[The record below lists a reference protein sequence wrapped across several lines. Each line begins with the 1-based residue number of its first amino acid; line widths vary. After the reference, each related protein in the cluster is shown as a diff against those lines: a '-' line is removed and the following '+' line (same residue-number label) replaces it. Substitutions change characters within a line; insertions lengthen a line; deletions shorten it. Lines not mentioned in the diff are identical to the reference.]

1 MISPNLISSLIIIGV
16 LIIVLSVI
24 GNKVSKLDPK
34 EPLKG
39 PLFIIVSGIGKLNDM
54 IQTYFGK
61 NWKLFAPILIAV
73 FIYLIF
79 ANTSSLIGLN
89 TPLSNIN
96 IAISFSL
103 LAFLIIQVY
112 GMIIRTPKKR
122 MKDLMSPSILLFPI
136 NLIGEIST
144 PLAMGLR
151 LFGNL
156 LSGAVIGVI
165 VFYIFPGLLGIVSVI
180 PMTVVVHPIFN
191 IGFGLIQAFV
201 YFMLLTIFLS
211 MAVEAEE
218 A

>member
-1 MISPNLISSLIIIGV
+1 MISPNMFTSLLVILV
-16 LIIVLSVI
+16 LIIVLSLI
-24 GNKVSKLDPK
+24 GTKVSKLDPK
-34 EPLKG
+34 KPLKG
-39 PLFIIVSGIGKLNDM
+39 PLFIVVMGIGKLNEM
-54 IQTYFGK
+54 IETYYGK
-61 NWKLFAPILIAV
+61 HWKLFAPILTAI

-79 ANTSSLIGLN
+79 ANTSSLLGLN

-96 IAISFSL
+96 IALSFSL
-103 LAFLIIQVY
+103 LAFLIIQMY

-136 NLIGEIST
+136 NLIGELST

-156 LSGAVIGVI
+156 LSGAVISVI
-165 VFYIFPGLLGIVSVI
+165 IFYILPVGVNLI
-180 PMTVVVHPIFN
+180 PMAFVVHPIFN

-211 MAVEAEE
+211 MAIEAEE

>member
-1 MISPNLISSLIIIGV
+1 MISPNMFTSLLVILV
-16 LIIVLSVI
+16 LIIVLSLI
-24 GNKVSKLDPK
+24 GTKVNKLDPK
-34 EPLKG
+34 KPLKG
-39 PLFIIVSGIGKLNDM
+39 PLFIVVMGIGKLNEM
-54 IQTYFGK
+54 IETYYGK
-61 NWKLFAPILIAV
+61 HWKLFAPILTAI

-79 ANTSSLIGLN
+79 ANTSSLLGLN

-96 IAISFSL
+96 IALSFSL
-103 LAFLIIQVY
+103 LAFLIIQMY

-136 NLIGEIST
+136 NLIGELST

-156 LSGAVIGVI
+156 LSGAVISVI
-165 VFYIFPGLLGIVSVI
+165 IFYILPVGVNLI
-180 PMTVVVHPIFN
+180 PMAFVVHPIFN

-211 MAVEAEE
+211 MAIEAEE

>member
-1 MISPNLISSLIIIGV
+1 MISANMFTSLLVIFFLIIT
-16 LIIVLSVI
+16 LSIV

-39 PLFIIVSGIGKLNDM
+39 PIFIIVMGISKLNDM
-54 IQTYFGK
+54 IQTYYGK
-61 NWKLFAPILIAV
+61 QWKMFAPILTAI
-73 FIYLIF
+73 FIYLLF
-79 ANTSSLIGLN
+79 ANTSSLLGLN

-96 IAISFSL
+96 IALSFSL
-103 LAFLIIQVY
+103 LAFIIIQSY

-122 MKDLMSPSILLFPI
+122 LKDLMSPSILLFPI
-136 NLIGEIST
+136 NVIGELST

-156 LSGAVIGVI
+156 LSGAVISVI
-165 VFYIFPGLLGIVSVI
+165 IFYILPVGVNLI
-180 PMTVVVHPIFN
+180 PMAFVVHPIFN
-191 IGFGLIQAFV
+191 IGFGVIQAFV

-211 MAVEAEE
+211 MAIEAEE